1 MDQLEDSMSIKVSD
15 NLCNLTIHIY
25 LQTVT
30 GIMQWLDD
38 QIKVKSDNLSDKISK
53 QSEDADESAPDFI
66 EAYLSEMKTNSDL
79 NGNIL
84 DD

>member
-1 MDQLEDSMSIKVSD
+1 MSIKVSD
-15 NLCNLTIHIY
+15 NLCNLTIHTY

-38 QIKVKSDNLSDKISK
+38 QIKVKSDNLSDKINK
-53 QSEDADESAPDFI
+53 QSEDDESAPDFI

>member
-1 MDQLEDSMSIKVSD
+1 MSIKVSD
-15 NLCNLTIHIY
+15 NLCNLTIHTY

-53 QSEDADESAPDFI
+53 QSEDDESAPDFI

-79 NGNIL
+79 NGKHSRRLSKKNSFH
-84 DD
+84 